1 MSMSATI
8 SPGGA
13 HPPPAVP
20 SNTVSASGLLSM
32 LTEPSPTLR
41 KAALRKIL
49 AIVDTHWHEVAQ
61 SLPEL
66 EALAED
72 VEESLE
78 TRQISAA
85 VASHVFFHLEEPGQA
100 LRLALESGNGV
111 FDMNSNASNKAYV
124 DCLVSAAVDAYVG
137 KKKADHLGEE
147 VKEDSAGALDME
159 KLQQVMQ
166 YMFQKCFEEGNFNH
180 ALGVA
185 LEAMEITK
193 VQEILTECAARSNE
207 GTLYQLLKHSLT
219 ASNSL
224 VTSKKFRNEVVRNI
238 AQQLQLMIE
247 SSDSVAVKKEASVTL
262 SQCYQILKEA
272 APVAKIISALLDGSE
287 VESLLGYQI
296 CFDLIESGDQNF
308 LNQVE
313 QNLPKKGEEA
323 SETNRSDEIWS
334 RYTSALRILSGGLA
348 SELALSFMHK
358 FSDSDVLIM
367 QNLKKALEERGS
379 GRNSLLHNCAVLA
392 HSYLNAGTTN
402 DAFLRDNLE
411 WMKKASN
418 W

>member
-1 MSMSATI
+1 MSMISASMST
-8 SPGGA
+8 GGGTSA
-13 HPPPAVP
+13 IPAT
-20 SNTVSASGLLSM
+20 TVSASGLLSM

-41 KAALRKIL
+41 TAALRKLL

-66 EALAED
+66 EAMAED
-72 VEESLE
+72 LNESTE

-137 KKKADHLGEE
+137 AKKAEHLGESAADKDDN
-147 VKEDSAGALDME
+147 VAGALDME
-159 KLQQVMQ
+159 KLQQVVQ
-166 YMFQKCFEEGNFNH
+166 YMFQKCFEEGNFHH

-185 LEAMEITK
+185 LEAMETEK
-193 VQEILTECAARSNE
+193 VQEILMECAARSEENA
-207 GTLYQLLKHSLT
+207 LYQLLKHSLA
-219 ASNSL
+219 ASSNL
-224 VTSKKFRNEVVRNI
+224 VTSKKFRNEVVKNI
-238 AQQLQLMIE
+238 AQQLELMMDG
-247 SSDSVAVKKEASVTL
+247 SSSVHVKKEASVTL
-262 SQCYQILKEA
+262 SQCYQILKEGP
-272 APVAKIISALLDGSE
+272 PVAKIISNLLDGSE
-287 VESLLGYQI
+287 VECLLGYQI

-308 LNQVE
+308 VNLVE
-313 QNLPKKGEEA
+313 QSLPKKTED
-323 SETNRSDEIWS
+323 SDKSDEIWT
-334 RYTSALRILSGGLA
+334 RYTNALRILSGGLA

-358 FSDSDVLIM
+358 FSDSDILIM

-379 GRNSLLHNCAVLA
+379 GRNSLLHNCAVTA